1 MSEEKNSYD
10 ASSIRV
16 LEGLE
21 AVRKRPAMYIGST
34 DEKGLNHLALEIID
48 NCIDEAMAGYC
59 NLISVDLSE
68 PDIISVYDN
77 GRGFPV
83 DNHPDL
89 GIPGVTVALTMLHA
103 GGKFDDNSY
112 KVSGGLHGVGV
123 SVVNALAEWLIVEV
137 RRDGKIYR
145 QKFSRGDQVTEL
157 EIIGETDE
165 VGTTVTFK
173 PDAEIFET
181 VSFDR
186 QFIQNRLKELAF
198 LNRNVKIR
206 FTNQPENYCVQYL
219 FKGGIQEYLENVI
232 KDSKP
237 LLDPPMFFEDEND
250 GIFAEVAFTYLP
262 VSETSLLSFVNSIH
276 TRDGGTHV
284 SGFRSG
290 ILRVINEKA
299 KMLKY
304 NKEEKDLFGSADIQ
318 EGLSVILNTRLF
330 EPQFEGQ
337 TKGRLGNSKVRKVVD
352 GIVYQNFSFYLDRN
366 PGMAKKIIERCLVSK
381 QARED
386 AQKARERVL
395 RKSFL
400 SSSVLPGKLADCSE
414 RDPEKSEIFI
424 VEGNSAG
431 GNAKQ
436 ARNRHTQAIL
446 PLRGK
451 ILNVEKASLER
462 ILSSAE
468 IQAMISALGTG
479 IGDEFD
485 YTKLRYHKVFIM
497 TDADVDGAHIRTLL
511 LTFFYRYMRDLV
523 DNGNIYIAQPPLYL
537 IMQGKNKETWCFS
550 DEELAEELSKIE
562 GKTEIQRYKGLGE
575 MSAQQLSD
583 TTMDE
588 EQRKIL
594 RVNILDAEKAD
605 QIFTILMGEEVQ
617 PRKEFIQK
625 HAKEVTN
632 LDI

>member
-1 MSEEKNSYD
+1 M
-10 ASSIRV
+10 
-16 LEGLE
+16 
-21 AVRKRPAMYIGST
+21 
-34 DEKGLNHLALEIID
+34 
-48 NCIDEAMAGYC
+48 
-59 NLISVDLSE
+59 
-68 PDIISVYDN
+68 
-77 GRGFPV
+77 
-83 DNHPDL
+83 
-89 GIPGVTVALTMLHA
+89 GIYQ
-103 GGKFDDNSY
+103 GK
-112 KVSGGLHGVGV
+112 
-123 SVVNALAEWLIVEV
+123 
-137 RRDGKIYR
+137 
-145 QKFSRGDQVTEL
+145 
-157 EIIGETDE
+157 
-165 VGTTVTFK
+165 
-173 PDAEIFET
+173 
-181 VSFDR
+181 
-186 QFIQNRLKELAF
+186 
-198 LNRNVKIR
+198 
-206 FTNQPENYCVQYL
+206 
-219 FKGGIQEYLENVI
+219 
-232 KDSKP
+232 SK
-237 LLDPPMFFEDEND
+237 
-250 GIFAEVAFTYLP
+250 
-262 VSETSLLSFVNSIH
+262 
-276 TRDGGTHV
+276 
-284 SGFRSG
+284 
-290 ILRVINEKA
+290 NEKA

-366 PGMAKKIIERCLVSK
+366 PGMAKKVIERCLVSK

-400 SSSVLPGKLADCSE
+400 SSSVLPGKLSDCSE
-414 RDPEKSEIFI
+414 RNPELSEIFI

-436 ARNRHTQAIL
+436 ARNRHTQDIL

-462 ILSSAE
+462 ILGSAE
-468 IQAMISALGTG
+468 IQALISALGTG

-485 YTKLRYHKVFIM
+485 YSKLRYHKVFIM

-537 IMQGKNKETWCFS
+537 IMHGRNKEIWCFT
-550 DEELAEELSKIE
+550 DEELADELAKIE

-575 MSAQQLSD
+575 MSAQQLAD
-583 TTMDE
+583 TTMDK
-588 EQRKIL
+588 EQRMILNVKIQ
-594 RVNILDAEKAD
+594 DAEQAD
-605 QIFTILMGEEVQ
+605 NIFTVLMGEEVQ

-625 HAKEVTN
+625 HAKEVTD